1 MRIDRGERR
10 KLLSLTP
17 VMRRFIF
24 ILATTCFSALTYA
37 QFSISEAM
45 GVGVFQQNIDS
56 VVVIDDAATA
66 KLSYTDSIKRHFT
79 WYTYLLG
86 ATEET
91 LLHTDADVSTTQVPV
106 SHLPSVGYHL
116 VADNMPDKW
125 IWLFQYDSLALQ
137 LDTLLVHDTLQDRC
151 VSYQLQLAY
160 QAIPMQYDTLQHN
173 KVPFEVERTVWLTY
187 DSTYYADGSYLTETV
202 TDSLPLTVD
211 MVVPSPLDATSYQI
225 AGDQFARAFNQEQTI
240 ESRVA
245 PAYAIENHLE
255 ASVRI
260 REEATN
266 EGDRDT
272 STDKK
277 LSGSAPLNIEVL
289 NHASPSAFFHQWCL
303 STDKTFNNCQ
313 IRSSETDFRYT
324 FETHGTYYLR
334 LQTTNNSP
342 SDLPTQNCM
351 SEAVYTIE
359 VVNSLLEV
367 PNVFTPNGDGK
378 NDEFKVSYKSLISF
392 QAKVFN
398 VWGRLVYEWT
408 DPALGWDGTIGGKPA
423 AEGAYFYLI
432 EAVGADK
439 DEDGNPM
446 KYVYKGDINLIR

>member
-1 MRIDRGERR
+1 MKR
-10 KLLSLTP
+10 LL
-17 VMRRFIF
+17 F
-24 ILATTCFSALTYA
+24 ILFIGSFSAVAAA
-37 QFSISEAM
+37 QFSISDALT
-45 GVGVFQQNIDS
+45 VGVAQENIDS
-56 VVVIDDAATA
+56 VLVIDDAALA
-66 KLSYTDSIKRHFT
+66 KLSYTDTVNRNFT

-86 ATEET
+86 ATEQT
-91 LLHTDADVSTTQVPV
+91 LLHTEEDVATTQVPV
-106 SHLPSVGYHL
+106 SNLPSVGYHL
-116 VADNMPDKW
+116 VADGMDDKW

-151 VSYQLQLAY
+151 VSYQLELAY
-160 QAIPMQYDTLQHN
+160 QAVPLQYDTLLHN
-173 KVPFEVERTVWLTY
+173 KLPFEVERTIYLTY
-187 DSTYYADGSYLTETV
+187 DSTFYSEGAYISETKN
-202 TDSLPLTVD
+202 DSLALTVD
-211 MVVPSPLDATSYQI
+211 MVVPSPLDVTSYKVS
-225 AGDQFARAFNQEQTI
+225 GDQFAKAFGQEQEI
-240 ESRVA
+240 ESREVQ
-245 PAYAIENHLE
+245 PYAVENHLE

-260 REEATN
+260 RENATN

-277 LSGSAPLNIEVL
+277 LSGSAPLNVEVL
-289 NHASPSAFFHQWCL
+289 NHTSPAAFFNQWCL
-303 STDKTFNNCQ
+303 SNDKEFNTCQ

-334 LQTTNNSP
+334 LRTTNNST
-342 SDLPTQNCM
+342 SDSPLKNCL

-378 NDEFKVSYKSLISF
+378 NDEFKVSYKSLVSF
-392 QAKVFN
+392 KAQVFN
-398 VWGRLVYEWT
+398 VWGRLVYQWT
-408 DPALGWDGTIGGKPA
+408 DPAMGWDGTIGGNPA

-439 DEDGNPM
+439 DEKGNPM